1 MSKDKK
7 LVLSKAEGLIP
18 ELRFPEFKNEG
29 EWVETSLGSEVEIKG
44 RIGYRGYTTD
54 DIVDKGKGAI
64 TLSPS
69 NFDENGRL
77 NFEKCTYITWEKYEE
92 SPEIML
98 EEGQTVLVKT
108 ASVGKTAYV
117 EKLPEKATVNPQIV
131 VLKPRKIHNRFLA
144 FTVSHNNTQSQI
156 KNNVGAGAIPN
167 ISQEIV
173 SKVKILIPPG
183 KEKNEQK
190 KIASCLSS
198 LDDLI
203 AAHSQKLD
211 LLKEH
216 KKGLMQNLF
225 PQEGETVPNW
235 RFKEFEKDGEW
246 VEEPL
251 SSKVTVIDGDRGV
264 NYPKAEE
271 YSSDGYCV
279 FLSAKN
285 VTKKGFVFNEIQF
298 ITKEKD
304 ELLKKGK
311 LSRFDIVL
319 TTRGSLGQFAF
330 YDQNTPFENIRI
342 NSGMVILRAKD
353 NKINPCY
360 LYSFFNSNSI
370 QSAIKSQGFGNA
382 VQQLTVAVINNFT
395 LRYPQNPYEQQ
406 KIASCLSSVDAL
418 ITAQAENIE
427 QLKLHKKGL
436 MQRLFPKIND

>member
-1 MSKDKK
+1 MSKEK
-7 LVLSKAEGLIP
+7 LIP
-18 ELRFPEFKNEG
+18 DLRFPEFKNEG
-29 EWVETSLGSEVEIKG
+29 EWTETILGSVVEMKG
-44 RIGYRGYTTD
+44 RIGYRGYTTE

-69 NFDENGRL
+69 NFKENGQL
-77 NFEKCTYITWEKYEE
+77 NFDKCTYISWAKYDE
-92 SPEIML
+92 SPEIQL

-117 EKLPEKATVNPQIV
+117 DKLPEKATVNPQIV
-131 VLKPRKIHNRFLA
+131 VLKPKTIHNRFLS
-144 FTVSHNNTQSQI
+144 FTVSHKNSQTQI
-156 KNNVGAGAIPN
+156 RNNVGAGAIPN
-167 ISQEIV
+167 ISQEII
-173 SKVKILIPPG
+173 SKIKILIPPDRER
-183 KEKNEQK
+183 KEQQ
-190 KIASCLSS
+190 KIATCLSS
-198 LDDLI
+198 LDEVI
-203 AAHSQKLD
+203 GAHSQKLD
-211 LLKEH
+211 LLKGH

-225 PQEGETVPNW
+225 PQEGEKVPKY
-235 RFKEFEKDGEW
+235 RFKEFEKNGVW

-251 SSKVTVIDGDRGV
+251 SSKVSVIDGDRGL

-271 YSSDGYCV
+271 YSSDGYCL

-285 VTKKGFVFNEIQF
+285 VTKSGFVFNEFQF

-304 ELLKKGK
+304 ELLRKGK

-330 YDQNTPFENIRI
+330 FDESIQFENIRI

-353 NKINPCY
+353 NRINPNY
-360 LYSFFNSNSI
+360 LYSYFNSNSI

-395 LRYPQNPYEQQ
+395 LRYPYDPKEQQ
-406 KIASCLSSVDAL
+406 KIAECLSSLDSL
-418 ITAQAENIE
+418 ITAQEKKIG

-436 MQRLFPKIND
+436 MQGLFPKINN